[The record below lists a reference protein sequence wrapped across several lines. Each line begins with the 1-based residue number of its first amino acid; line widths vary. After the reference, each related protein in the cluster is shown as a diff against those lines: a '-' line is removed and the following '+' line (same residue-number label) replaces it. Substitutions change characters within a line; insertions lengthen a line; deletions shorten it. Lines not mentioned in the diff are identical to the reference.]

1 MKIWHPIAVSAY
13 AGYRSDESPR
23 AFRWGD
29 LAWHISRVLRS
40 TQEQTLDRRS
50 RRRFHVLTTE
60 GEEFILVHE
69 VESGMWYLEIED

>member
-1 MKIWHPIAVSAY
+1 MKTWHPITVRTY
-13 AGYRSDESPR
+13 AGYRRDESPR
-23 AFRWGD
+23 AFQCGD
-29 LAWHISRVLRS
+29 LAWQISRVLRY

-69 VESGMWYLEIED
+69 VESGNWYLEIED